1 MSVTDLT
8 VTEVPEVWKG
18 IVKDMKK
25 SKNTNG
31 NVCSTK
37 NISTL
42 MSKIYSPA
50 ET

>member
-18 IVKDMKK
+18 LVKDMKK

-42 MSKIYSPA
+42 ISKNYSPA